1 MAQIAAK
8 QFPIIDSNLL
18 LWNLSFI
25 FLSMTLTLV
34 FYCLMHYAKIWGTGL
49 IIASLLNYVFN
60 QTQFL
65 KNVIL
70 QHLNVLGLVGNQLLS
85 VTMFNTTNAVLGL
98 VVMGVLMIAASLVI
112 LFVPER
118 NQEVLHE
125 EAMV

>member
-1 MAQIAAK
+1 M
-8 QFPIIDSNLL
+8 
-18 LWNLSFI
+18 
-25 FLSMTLTLV
+25 
-34 FYCLMHYAKIWGTGL
+34 
-49 IIASLLNYVFN
+49 
-60 QTQFL
+60 
-65 KNVIL
+65 IL

-85 VTMFNTTNAVLGL
+85 VAMFNTTNAVLGL